1 MTAQSPE
8 AARSRLRFRFSREL
22 VLLGVL
28 ISVVAV
34 MSQLSPIFFTV
45 GNLLNLS
52 RFFVEVGLIA
62 LGMTLIIIT
71 GGIDLSVGSNLALV
85 SVVVGFSFAGGV
97 PLGIAIVL
105 GLLAGLLAGLFNG
118 LFSTLLGLHPLVVTL
133 GTFALFRGLAYGFSD
148 ADAVSSFPAWFAY
161 FGQAYLGPIP
171 GQLIVFVV
179 AVAAVWLLLSRTSFG
194 RYVYAIG
201 NNEEAARFSGV
212 PVRRVKTTLYA
223 GTGFLVAV
231 AAVIYTSRVSTARG
245 DSGIGL
251 ELDVISA
258 VVLGG
263 ASIYGGTGTIAG
275 TVLGVL
281 IIATLRNGL
290 LLAGVPSTWQLF
302 LLGVLL
308 LVAVFLNEFFRKE
321 EA

>member
-1 MTAQSPE
+1 MSAATAV
-8 AARSRLRFRFSREL
+8 LRRFKFSREV

-28 ISVVAV
+28 VVLMVV
-34 MSQLSPIFFTV
+34 MSLLSPLFLTV
-45 GNLLNLS
+45 GNLLNTS
-52 RFFVEVGLIA
+52 RFFVEVGLMA

-85 SVVVGFSFAGGV
+85 SVAVGFSFAAGLPL
-97 PLGIAIVL
+97 PLGIL
-105 GLLAGLLAGLFNG
+105 FGLVVGMAAGLFNG
-118 LFSTLLGLHPLVVTL
+118 LFITFLDLHPLVVTL
-133 GTFALFRGLAYGFSD
+133 GTLALFQGLAYGLSE
-148 ADAVSSFPAWFAY
+148 AQAVSDFPGWFAY

-171 GQLIVFVV
+171 GQLFIFVV
-179 AVAAVWLLLSRTSFG
+179 AVAVVWVILSRTTFG

-212 PVRRVKTTLYA
+212 PIRRVKLVLYS
-223 GTGFLVAV
+223 GIGLMVGM
-231 AAVIYTSRVSTARG
+231 AAVIYTSRVYTARG
-245 DSGIGL
+245 DSGVGL

-263 ASIYGGTGTIAG
+263 ASIYGGSGTIGG

-290 LLAGVPSTWQLF
+290 ILAGVPSTWQLF
-302 LLGVLL
+302 VLGVLL
-308 LVAVFLNEFFRKE
+308 LAAVFINEFFRKGDE
-321 EA
+321 

>member
-1 MTAQSPE
+1 MSQYTETSGGFL
-8 AARSRLRFRFSREL
+8 SRIKFSREL

-28 ISVVAV
+28 VAIVVV
-34 MSQLSPIFFTV
+34 MSLLSPVFLTL
-45 GNLLNLS
+45 GNLLNTS
-52 RFFVEVGLIA
+52 RYFVEIGLIS

-71 GGIDLSVGSNLALV
+71 GGIDLSVGSNMALV
-85 SVVVGFSFAGGV
+85 SVVVGFSFLGGV
-97 PLGIAIVL
+97 PLPLAIVL
-105 GLLAGLLAGLFNG
+105 GVVAGLVSGIFNG
-118 LFSTLLGLHPLVVTL
+118 LFVTMLDLHPLVVTL

-161 FGQAYLGPIP
+161 FGQAYFGPIP
-171 GQLIVFVV
+171 GQLIVFGV
-179 AVAAVWLLLSRTSFG
+179 AVVVVWLLLSRTRFG

-201 NNEEAARFSGV
+201 HNEEAARFSGV
-212 PVRRVKTTLYA
+212 PVERVKLALYA
-223 GTGFLVAV
+223 GTGLLVGLAS
-231 AAVIYTSRVSTARG
+231 VIYVSRVSTARG
-245 DSGIGL
+245 DAGLGL
-251 ELDVISA
+251 ELDVIAA

-263 ASIYGGTGTIAG
+263 ASIYGGKGTIAG

-308 LVAVFLNEFFRKE
+308 LVAVFLNEFFRGE
-321 EA
+321 EG